1 MKTEQFGG
9 DFNWRSLAVRA
20 GEVGRW
26 IWYIDSGDCEI
37 DETLRSMT
45 GLTDAPARLP
55 VDDFTAH
62 VHGDDR
68 PYISLALE
76 EALAADGT
84 FSVEFRF
91 NRPDGQTIWLAGQ
104 GQLTKAPDGAR
115 VLVGVNY
122 DVTDTRVSQERS
134 DLVAGEMAHRVKNI
148 LTIVLSIFRSTA
160 RSASDVNA
168 LSSAFTERINALAAL
183 NDLILSARGKGTST
197 EALVDAVLR
206 PVDGRAVHRDVDSF
220 ALNDTAAQTLTLVL
234 NELMTNAL
242 KHGALASEAG
252 KVRLRLEIEGN
263 VLRLQWHEDAA
274 YEVKAPTKTGGFGM
288 QVLNSMTA
296 ATFSGRPTFDWRPE
310 GLRFQC
316 EWPADEM
323 AAVTVG
329 RQPGG

>member
-1 MKTEQFGG
+1 MKTDTFGG
-9 DFNWRSLAVRA
+9 DFDWRSLAVRA

-26 IWYIDSGDCEI
+26 IWYIDSGECEI
-37 DETLRSMT
+37 DDTLRAMT
-45 GLTDAPARLP
+45 GLTDAPARMP
-55 VDDFTAH
+55 VDDFTAY
-62 VHGDDR
+62 VHGEDR

-91 NRPDGQTIWLAGQ
+91 NRPDGETIWLAGQ
-104 GQLTKAPDGAR
+104 GQLTKAPDGSQ
-115 VLVGVNY
+115 VLVGVNH

-134 DLVAGEMAHRVKNI
+134 DLVAGEMGHRVKNI

-160 RSASDVNA
+160 RGATDVEGLA
-168 LSSAFTERINALAAL
+168 TAFTDRINALAAL
-183 NDLILSARGKGTST
+183 NDLMLSARSKGTST
-197 EALVDAVLR
+197 DALVDAVLR
-206 PVDGRAVHRDVDSF
+206 PVEGRAVSRDVDRF

-242 KHGALASEAG
+242 KHGALASESG
-252 KVRLRLEIEGN
+252 SVRLRLEIDGN
-263 VLRLQWHEDAA
+263 VLRLIWVEDAA
-274 YEVKAPTKTGGFGM
+274 YEVKAPIKTRGFGM
-288 QVLNSMTA
+288 QVLSPMTA

-323 AAVTVG
+323 AAMTADRRPSG
-329 RQPGG
+329 

>member
-1 MKTEQFGG
+1 MKTETFGG
-9 DFNWRSLAVRA
+9 DFNWRTLAVRA

-26 IWYIDSGDCEI
+26 IWYLDTGDCEI
-37 DETLRSMT
+37 DDTLRKMT
-45 GLTDAPARLP
+45 GLTEAPARLP

-62 VHGDDR
+62 VHGEDR

-76 EALAADGT
+76 EALATDGT

-91 NRPDGQTIWLAGQ
+91 NRPDGETIWLAGQ
-104 GQLTKAPDGAR
+104 GQLTKAPDGTR

-122 DVTDTRVSQERS
+122 DITDTRVSQERS
-134 DLVAGEMAHRVKNI
+134 DLIAGEMGHRVKNI

-160 RSASDVNA
+160 RGAADIDA
-168 LSSAFTERINALAAL
+168 LSAAFTERINALAAL
-183 NDLILSARGKGTST
+183 NDLMLSARGEATFAD
-197 EALVDAVLR
+197 ALVDAVLR
-206 PVDGRAVHRDVDSF
+206 PVDGRAVSRDVDRF

-242 KHGALASEAG
+242 KHGALASDTGQA
-252 KVRLRLEIEGN
+252 RLRLEIEGN
-263 VLRLQWHEDAA
+263 VLRLKWHEEAS

-296 ATFSGRPTFDWRPE
+296 ATFSGRPTFDWRP
-310 GLRFQC
+310 GGMRFQC

-323 AAVTVG
+323 AATTAD
-329 RQPGG
+329 RRPTR